1 MWLAWR
7 NLHHDRFRFLV
18 TIVGIA
24 FAVFLMIFQGSLLVG
39 FLRTSSKN
47 IDMTDADLWISA
59 RGIEAFEFAAPLPE
73 RFYDIAAG
81 FEGVESVHRMTL
93 GFVFFKKPSGMP
105 QSVLLIGAEPG
116 TGSRFPIP
124 YVDAQ
129 RTSVAPEAIL
139 VDQSDARA
147 LDVGAVPLGIEI
159 NERRARVVDI
169 IHGFGSFFGTPFVF
183 TGYPDAVRYL
193 RWRGDAAV
201 FLIVRVQPGH
211 DLRRVRHAL
220 QGKLPEV
227 DVWTREEFS
236 RRARTFWVRKTG
248 AGGAI
253 LLVALLGF
261 LVGMVIVSQNIYAT
275 TMENLEEFA
284 TLKAIGARR
293 WYIQKVVLTQ
303 ALVCGV
309 LGSLLGLAALLPMLG
324 PIRNMVSWIY
334 TPWWVPLGM
343 IVVGLFMCVLAS
355 VASIRKALAVEPG
368 RVFRA

>member
-7 NLHHDRFRFLV
+7 NLNHDRFRFLV

-81 FEGVESVHRMTL
+81 VEGVEAVHRMTL
-93 GFVFFKKPSGMP
+93 GYVFYQKPSGMP

-139 VDQSDARA
+139 VDQSDAPA
-147 LDVGAVPLGIEI
+147 LEVDAVPLGIEI
-159 NERRARVVDI
+159 GARRAQVVNI
-169 IHGFGSFFGTPFVF
+169 IQGFGSFVGTPFVF
-183 TGYPDAVRYL
+183 TGYADAVRYL
-193 RWRGDAAV
+193 RWPGDAAV
-201 FLIVRVQPGH
+201 FLIVRLQPGH
-211 DLRRVRHAL
+211 DLQRVKRAL
-220 QGKLPEV
+220 RSRLPEV
-227 DVWTREEFS
+227 DVWTRGEFA
-236 RRARTFWVRKTG
+236 RRARIFWVRKTG

-253 LLVALLGF
+253 LLVAFLGF

-303 ALVCGV
+303 ALACGIV
-309 LGSLLGLAALLPMLG
+309 GSLLGLAALLPLLG
-324 PIRNMVSWIY
+324 PIRNMVSWVY
-334 TPWWVPLGM
+334 TPWWLPLGM
-343 IVVGLFMCVLAS
+343 ILVGLLMCVLAS